1 MRNTTVDELYDSLK
15 ELHNEK
21 NHDYAADDNPYS
33 NFEYA
38 ALLSENFTDPIDRV
52 FAVII
57 GIKLARL
64 TQLLGQGKTPKFES
78 MIDTLK
84 DLTNYC
90 GIWTGYYMDHSP
102 KGEARIS
109 IDRGLTQEALG
120 RMANDADRKS

>member
-15 ELHNEK
+15 ELHHEK

-38 ALLSENFTDPIDRV
+38 ALLSEGFTNPVDRV

-57 GIKLARL
+57 AIKLARL
-64 TQLLGQGKTPKFES
+64 TQLLGQGREPKFES
-78 MIDTLK
+78 VADTLK

-90 GIWTGYYMDHSP
+90 GIWTSYHL
-102 KGEARIS
+102 EAKPEQRVS
-109 IDRGLTQEALG
+109 INRDLTKEALRELFNG
-120 RMANDADRKS
+120 H